1 MKKLVTACLIFFVA
15 VGLVYASDPPPKVE
29 DVQVEVSNLEVSI
42 SWTHPGANQYTI
54 TYCTSVSGNYVI
66 ATTEKDVTISNLK
79 NGEYLVEIV
88 AKNDFGESEP
98 VAASFEISSESEPD
112 PDPEIEPDPD
122 PDPEPE
128 PEPELVS
135 EKMVA
140 EVIFPN
146 QIFLEWEPS
155 SEIIEG
161 YSVYL
166 NDEKIKTTS
175 ALSTMINADIEAEN
189 IVEIFSYTTKTDGSL
204 IETEYAATT
213 IPGEKF
219 PQPEKLT
226 ALLQDEKLVVEF
238 LFESDVDCNFF
249 LQLDENN
256 PLEIG
261 TTTKKVFSLA
271 DSGLE
276 PPFTVKA
283 WADFGDGFESTKA
296 ETETVL
302 PGLLSQVFVLYDGN
316 DIAKIFFSAEENVHV
331 EVATKELSYVVESGS
346 SVLVSQDEEIQITPQ
361 LDIFKG
367 ETVSILMGEQPLA
380 KWILSDGWH
389 LISSPISGTT
399 SVLSEGVTSA
409 WKWENAKWQV
419 FLPGEDDAG
428 AEYAEAK
435 GFDVLQDIGPKEGLW
450 VNIDIKTQLAFNGE
464 SSWKNPEIKEGWNLL
479 GAGETPISPYQFFDS
494 ISIWKWKNAK
504 WQVFLPGE
512 DDAGAEY
519 AQSKGFDVLTSI
531 NPGEGFWL
539 NN

>member
-1 MKKLVTACLIFFVA
+1 MKKLVIACLMFFVA
-15 VGLVYASDPPPKVE
+15 GLAYASDPPPKVE

-88 AKNDFGESEP
+88 AKNDSGESEP
-98 VAASFEISSESEPD
+98 VAASFEISSESEA
-112 PDPEIEPDPD
+112 D

-146 QIFLEWEPS
+146 SIYLKWEPS

-283 WADFGDGFESTKA
+283 WADFGDGFESMKA
-296 ETETVL
+296 ETETAL
-302 PGLLSQVFVLYDGN
+302 PGLLSQVFVLYDGK
-316 DIAKIFFSAEENVHV
+316 DIAKIFFSAKEGVFVEIATEES
-331 EVATKELSYVVESGS
+331 SYVIESGS
-346 SVLVSQDEEIQITPQ
+346 SVVVSQGEEIEITPH
-361 LDIFKG
+361 LNIFKG
-367 ETVSILMGEQPLA
+367 ETVSVLAGEQSFA
-380 KWILSDGWH
+380 QWTLSDGWH
-389 LISSPISGTT
+389 LLSSPISGTT
-399 SVLSEGVTSA
+399 SVFPEGVASA
-409 WKWENAKWQV
+409 WKWEKSTWQV
-419 FLPGEDDAG
+419 FLPGEDDSG
-428 AEYAEAK
+428 AEYAKAK
-435 GFDVLQDIGPKEGLW
+435 GFDVLE
-450 VNIDIKTQLAFNGE
+450 V
-464 SSWKNPEIKEGWNLL
+464 
-479 GAGETPISPYQFFDS
+479 
-494 ISIWKWKNAK
+494 
-504 WQVFLPGE
+504 
-512 DDAGAEY
+512 
-519 AQSKGFDVLTSI
+519 I
-531 NPGEGFWL
+531 NPGEGFWI
-539 NN
+539 NKI